1 MLRQQILGMYRA
13 GAKPPEIA
21 EALGISLAVV
31 EMALEA
37 QGGSTVARAIVRE
50 ELASETPDE
59 DVTAEEAKEMAG
71 IIKDFARDSSL
82 DPHARLS
89 AAKYIYGIRA
99 GYHKS
104 HLDLNVSA
112 GNLFNRIADA
122 YAMAA
127 EKAVASLTAPAPK
140 PEVNVTPAA
149 NETN

>member
-1 MLRQQILGMYRA
+1 MYRA

-37 QGGSTVARAIVRE
+37 QGGSAVARAVARE
-50 ELASETPDE
+50 AVEETPDE

-122 YAMAA
+122 YAIAA

>member
-1 MLRQQILGMYRA
+1 MYRA

-21 EALGISLAVV
+21 EALSISLAVV

-37 QGGSTVARAIVRE
+37 QGGSTVARAVARE
-50 ELASETPDE
+50 TIDEAIDE

-122 YAMAA
+122 YAIAA
-127 EKAVASLTAPAPK
+127 EKAVASLTAPAQK
-140 PEVNVTPAA
+140 QEVNVTPAA